1 VQTAGSP
8 ITTGTHVHHNIVH
21 DTLKYGIE
29 LGDYSSQSG
38 FMLNYA
44 VWDNLVYNTHGPGL
58 IFNTITSAAP
68 LTAQI
73 YNNTFYNVA
82 TGGGSGALDNDN
94 GSSLGGM
101 LITFT
106 NNIVIPHSGSSY
118 FTELS
123 SSSGLAGIAGSNNL
137 FSGGSGSTLG
147 TSPITSAPSFL
158 SPPPAPPVA
167 SGGALPNMTLA
178 SGSAGIGAGSN
189 TVLTGNGIAALPNLP
204 AFSGVTTDLNAAPT
218 SPGSVNVGAV
228 Q

>member
-44 VWDNLVYNTHGPGL
+44 VWDNLVYNTRGPGL
-58 IFNTITSAAP
+58 IFNTITGAAP

-82 TGGGSGALDNDN
+82 TAGGAGALDNDN
-94 GSSLGGM
+94 GSSLAGM
-101 LITFT
+101 AIIFT

-123 SSSGLAGIAGSNNL
+123 SSGLAALAGTNNL

-147 TSPITSAPSFL
+147 ASPITSAPSFT
-158 SPPPAPPVA
+158 SPPASAVA
-167 SGGALPNMTLA
+167 SGQALPNMTLT
-178 SGSAGIGAGSN
+178 SGSAGSGAGSN
-189 TVLTGNGIAALPNLP
+189 TVLVGNSIPALPNLP
-204 AFSGVTTDLNAAPT
+204 AFTGLSTDLNAAPV
-218 SPGSVNVGAV
+218 SSASINVGAV